1 MASRTRP
8 SLRLSCT
15 GVQRSSLA
23 IIARA
28 RRGEPGD
35 EATCTIHVLYVLY
48 ELHVYIHACTCIYM
62 YIHVYTCI
70 YMYNFIDCTVAH
82 FILQH
87 CSLVPHVRITNL
99 HVYMYMYIIIVNTLY
114 LGLGLSLGNIH
125 V

>member
-35 EATCTIHVLYVLY
+35 EANA
-48 ELHVYIHACTCIYM
+48 EPFWHADVQCDAEPFW
-62 YIHVYTCI
+62 HANVQ
-70 YMYNFIDCTVAH
+70 YNGEPFPA
-82 FILQH
+82 
-87 CSLVPHVRITNL
+87 R
-99 HVYMYMYIIIVNTLY
+99 
-114 LGLGLSLGNIH
+114 
-125 V
+125 